1 MRRCDA
7 FARLLFAA
15 PPATRAA
22 ANSSRVPLSDLPPS
36 LDSDAVLTESPGRGV
51 VARAAFAVLRCF
63 GWRLVLARPMPMKC
77 VVVFAPHTSNWDFP
91 IGLLTKWAV
100 GIHFRYVG
108 KDVLFRGPFGALFR
122 RWGGIPVNRRLSTG
136 FVAQMRD
143 EFERHDD
150 FRLAI
155 APEGTR
161 SRTEHWRS
169 GFYYLARAARV
180 PVALAFIDYPTR
192 RIGVGAYV
200 DLSGDPGT
208 DMRRIAAFYSDKRG
222 HRPENQGPVA
232 LRDDPPPAP

>member
-1 MRRCDA
+1 M
-7 FARLLFAA
+7 RLLDFRLPRA
-15 PPATRAA
+15 PAVRAA
-22 ANSSRVPLSDLPPS
+22 STSSCLPVSAPQPS
-36 LDSDAVLTESPGRGV
+36 RENDDVLAASPGRGV
-51 VARAAFAVLRCF
+51 LARIAFAVLRAF
-63 GWRLVLARPMPMKC
+63 GWRIVLRRPMPMKC
-77 VVVFAPHTSNWDFP
+77 VVVFFPHTSNWDFP

-100 GIHFRYVG
+100 DIHFRYVG

-150 FRLAI
+150 FRLVI

-169 GFYYLARAARV
+169 GFYHLAQVARV

-200 DLSGDPGT
+200 DLSGAPGP
-208 DMRRIAAFYSDKRG
+208 DMCRIAAFYADKRG
-222 HRPENQGPVA
+222 HRPENQGPVL
-232 LRDDPPPAP
+232 LRDDPPPKP